1 MAIIKRGILGGFSG
15 RVGNVVG
22 SSWKGISV
30 LRVMPLSVGG
40 ETTVKQAEQRSAFSI
55 ISKFASSILTVWVKP
70 LWDRHAQRMSGYN
83 AFIQQNIA
91 SVKEHEEL
99 VLSDLKFSDGRL
111 GVTQIKAVGTENYKN
126 MAVTWDKEPHGD
138 YQMSSDLAYALWLSV
153 DGKLKGY
160 SAGEVKRSAGL
171 IEMNTLNDDSEV
183 GDVVVLAFRREDGS
197 LVGSSSIA
205 FNEVG

>member
-40 ETTVKQAEQRSAFSI
+40 ETTVKQAEQRGAFSI

-70 LWDRHAQRMSGYN
+70 MWDRHAQRMSGYN

-91 SVKEHEEL
+91 SVKAHEEL
-99 VLSDLKFSDGRL
+99 VLTDLKFSDGRL
-111 GVTQIKAVGTENYKN
+111 GVTPIVVAGTENYHT
-126 MAVTWDKEPHGD
+126 AVVTWNKEPQGD
-138 YQMSSDLAYALWLSV
+138 YQMSSDLAYALWLSAE
-153 DGKLKGY
+153 GKLKGY
-160 SAGEVKRSAGL
+160 SAGEVNRSTGI
-171 IEMNTLNDDSEV
+171 IEMPTLNENTAE
-183 GDVVVLAFRREDGS
+183 GDVIVLAFRREDGS
-197 LVGSSSIA
+197 LVGSSSVA
-205 FNEVG
+205 PLSNF